1 MIRFSTAVYVGMLL
15 GSFAIVLFI
24 LLNCAGRHP

>member
-1 MIRFSTAVYVGMLL
+1 MIRFTTALYAGMLM
-15 GSFAIVLFI
+15 GSLAVVLFI